1 MQERY
6 SRLEKQG
13 HPLNS
18 SSSNIQNTSIGGGP
32 GLGSKKSQTVVK
44 RLMFNNK
51 CSLKSHLDSVRGIH
65 FLPNLNGLVSAS
77 EDCTLKVWDATKFA
91 TLKDVEG
98 VVNFE
103 PYLTLR
109 GHREPIMC
117 LSGRNSYSHSMNN
130 IGTSYLDNIVLSG
143 S

>member
-1 MQERY
+1 MA
-6 SRLEKQG
+6 
-13 HPLNS
+13 
-18 SSSNIQNTSIGGGP
+18 
-32 GLGSKKSQTVVK
+32 
-44 RLMFNNK
+44 FNNK
-51 CSLKSHLDSVRGIH
+51 CSLKSHIDSIRGLH
-65 FLPNLNGLVSAS
+65 FLPSINGLVSAS
-77 EDCTLKVWDATKFA
+77 EDCTLKVWDVTKFA

-117 LSGRNSYSHSMNN
+117 ISGRNSYSHSMNN
-130 IGTSYLDNIVLSG
+130 VGTSYLDNIVLSG

>member
-1 MQERY
+1 MQERF

-13 HPLNS
+13 HPLNTS
-18 SSSNIQNTSIGGGP
+18 SQNIQNTSIGGGA
-32 GLGSKKSQTVVK
+32 GMGSKKQATGVR

-51 CSLKSHLDSVRGIH
+51 CSLKSHIDSIRGLH
-65 FLPNLNGLVSAS
+65 FLPHINGLVSSS
-77 EDCTLKVWDATKFA
+77 EDCTVKVWDVTKFA
-91 TLKDVEG
+91 SMKDVEG

-117 LSGRNSYSHSMNN
+117 LSGRNN
-130 IGTSYLDNIVLSG
+130 ISNMG
-143 S
+143 

>member
-1 MQERY
+1 M
-6 SRLEKQG
+6 
-13 HPLNS
+13 
-18 SSSNIQNTSIGGGP
+18 
-32 GLGSKKSQTVVK
+32 V
-44 RLMFNNK
+44 FNNK
-51 CSLKSHLDSVRGIH
+51 CSLKSHIDSIRGLQ
-65 FLPNLNGLVSAS
+65 FLPNINGLVSSS
-77 EDCTLKVWDATKFA
+77 EDCTLKVWDVSKFS

-117 LSGRNSYSHSMNN
+117 LSGRNNN
-130 IGTSYLDNIVLSG
+130 EHTINNGGTSYLDNIVLSG